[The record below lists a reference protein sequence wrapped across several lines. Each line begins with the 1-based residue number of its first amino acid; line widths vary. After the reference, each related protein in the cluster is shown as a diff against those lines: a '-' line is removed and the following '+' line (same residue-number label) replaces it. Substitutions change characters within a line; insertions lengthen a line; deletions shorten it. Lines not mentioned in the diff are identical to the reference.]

1 MGGIKLSTKAWVKYE
16 EVSKT
21 EGNFTIQPLDKGL
34 GVTLGNSLRRVL
46 LSSLEGHGVLGVKI
60 EGVSHEFSTIPNVVE
75 DVLEIIC
82 NLKGVIFKKMT
93 EDDAEVEISV
103 TSKKKVTAADIKCS
117 TGIEILNKNH
127 YLFQVTDK
135 ANVSIKVFIGSG
147 IGYQDSQLQNNED
160 KDVNYIATDTSFS
173 PILKVNH
180 DVEMIRVGKELDHD
194 KLTLNVLT
202 NGVVKP
208 DDAIN
213 KAVAIISEHL
223 DIFNRINEEPEID
236 NSEEKE
242 LEDLKVQTILNMSV
256 DELELSARSSNCLK
270 RAGIDKVE
278 QLLEKDM
285 SELVQIKNFGK
296 KSADE
301 INMRLKQYNLALKGE
316 IEEE

>member
-1 MGGIKLSTKAWVKYE
+1 MATKAWVKYDE
-16 EVSKT
+16 ISSK
-21 EGNFTIQPLDKGL
+21 EGDFEIQPLDKGL

-46 LSSLEGHGVLGVKI
+46 LSSLEGHGILGVKI

-82 NLKGVIFKKMT
+82 NLKGVIFKKQTT
-93 EDDAEVEISV
+93 EDVEVEISV
-103 TSKKKVTAADIKCS
+103 NNKKKVTAADIKC
-117 TGIEILNKNH
+117 GNGVDVINKSH
-127 YLFQVTDK
+127 YLFEVTDK
-135 ANVSIKVFIGSG
+135 ANVNIIIYIGTG
-147 IGYQDSQLQNNED
+147 KGYQASQVQNKED

-194 KLTLNVLT
+194 KLSLKILT
-202 NGVVKP
+202 NGVIKP
-208 DDAIN
+208 ENAVN
-213 KAVAIISEHL
+213 KAVEIIAEHL
-223 DIFNRINEEPEID
+223 DLFNRINEEPEID
-236 NSEEKE
+236 DSEERE

-278 QLLEKDM
+278 QLLQKDM